1 MPYLIHPQAA
11 PFSRPQQNML
21 RLIVSKIIAHSFRS
35 FSFPPGLEP
44 RTVLGV
50 IFRKG
55 GQRMV
60 ASLVT
65 EGFDLGSVLK
75 GTILVVFIEVF
86 EL

>member
-1 MPYLIHPQAA
+1 
-11 PFSRPQQNML
+11 ML
-21 RLIVSKIIAHSFRS
+21 RLIVSKSIANSFRS
-35 FSFPPGLEP
+35 FSFPPPGLEP

-65 EGFDLGSVLK
+65 EGFDLGSVPK

-86 EL
+86 ELLAGAAKVRASGL